1 MTLMAGKAFHSD
13 NSVLANAGGALGT
26 VGFKAVLCWHYIVLF
41 SPVLVARTYMV
52 EMQTLFTRQF
62 PMYVSMTL
70 AFGLLMLVGKRLIGS
85 GRPSRRFLLFVGVL
99 GVAATLFSVVVH
111 PFSRPVRIVS
121 VLFLGPVEAIAMFL
135 WLRFYVQAAED
146 RLFRQFAIDM
156 IFGGVGAFLICNF
169 TDPLSYLFTALLP
182 LVAMVS
188 LDESWGCSGADDGE
202 LARDGAS
209 LGDQSVGRESF
220 WKRVSFS
227 VRIALPRML
236 FAFVFGMVQGGFL
249 FVNIPLMIVSDSLV
263 IGFGVVVAGAIIL
276 AMSDKGGYSAISDRM
291 HRMALLLFGMGIVG
305 LIIIRSIDLGYVAL
319 LLFEMLILAGFN
331 LVDFGGL
338 VTSCVM
344 RERLGFDATT
354 YLDSGRVL
362 AYAGLAAGLLCGYA
376 VLITVDVPVDHLLVV
391 LCCAGLVTLMIA
403 VLLPGQIAPGES
415 AARCALA
422 EEGACSAVSAE
433 QVALNLQSALDTMS
447 CDSSEESSSEGAG
460 GKQSSGESSSTDD
473 LGSAPASWGE
483 VCDRVSD
490 LYNLSRREKEVF
502 YLVAKGRNA
511 EYIQSELFISIH
523 TVKTHMS
530 HIYRKLGVHSSQEL
544 ISLIEEY
551 QAELNR

>member
-1 MTLMAGKAFHSD
+1 MTGKEFHSRD
-13 NSVLANAGGALGT
+13 TIGASVRGVLGA

-41 SPVLVARTYMV
+41 SPILVARTYTV

-62 PMYVSMTL
+62 PMYASMAL
-70 AFGLLMLVGKRLIGS
+70 AFGLLMLLGKKFVGAD
-85 GRPSRRFLLFVGVL
+85 RPSRRSLLLVGVL
-99 GVAATLFSVVVH
+99 GAVATIVSVAVH
-111 PFSRPVRIVS
+111 TCSRPVRIAS
-121 VLFLGPVEAIAMFL
+121 VLFLGPTEALAMFL

-146 RLFRQFAIDM
+146 RLFKQFAIDM

-169 TDPLSYLFTALLP
+169 TDPLSYLLTASLP
-182 LVAMVS
+182 LAAMVS
-188 LDESWGCSGADDGE
+188 LDEGWEHAKAGGETSAEYDAFQGARSGME
-202 LARDGAS
+202 
-209 LGDQSVGRESF
+209 EPF
-220 WKRVSFS
+220 WKKISFS
-227 VRIALPRML
+227 VRMALPRMM

-249 FVNIPLMIVSDSLV
+249 FVNIPLMVVSDSLV

-276 AMSDKGGYSAISDRM
+276 AMSDRGGYSVISDRM
-291 HRMALLLFGMGIVG
+291 HRMALLLFGLGIVG
-305 LIIIRSIDLGYVAL
+305 LIIIRNIDLGYVAL

-362 AYAGLAAGLLCGYA
+362 AYAGLAAGLLCGYV

-391 LCCAGLVTLMIA
+391 LCCAGLVILMIA
-403 VLLPGQIAPGES
+403 VLLPGQVVPAEP

-433 QVALNLQSALDTMS
+433 LVALNLQSALDTAS
-447 CDSSEESSSEGAG
+447 RDSSVENSSEEEDAERSA
-460 GKQSSGESSSTDD
+460 GESPSAGD
-473 LGSAPASWGE
+473 LGSAPASWSE
-483 VCDRVSD
+483 VCDHVSD
-490 LYNLSRREKEVF
+490 LYNLSRREKDVF

-511 EYIQSELFISIH
+511 EYIQNELFISIH

-551 QAELNR
+551 QVELNR

>member
-1 MTLMAGKAFHSD
+1 MTLMTSEELRSEDAIKTSAR
-13 NSVLANAGGALGT
+13 SVLGAI
-26 VGFKAVLCWHYIVLF
+26 GFKAILCWHYIVLF
-41 SPVLVARTYMV
+41 SPVLVARTYTV

-62 PMYVSMTL
+62 PMYVSMAL
-70 AFGLLMLVGKRLIGS
+70 AFGLLMLLGKKFVGAD
-85 GRPSRRFLLFVGVL
+85 RPSRRSLLLVGVL
-99 GVAATLFSVVVH
+99 GLAATLVSVAVH
-111 PFSRPVRIVS
+111 PCSRPVRIAS
-121 VLFLGPVEAIAMFL
+121 VFFLGPTEAVAMFF
-135 WLRFYVQAAED
+135 WLRFYVQAAEG

-169 TDPLSYLFTALLP
+169 TDPLSYLLTALLP
-182 LVAMVS
+182 LVAMIS
-188 LDESWGCSGADDGE
+188 LDEGWKHAKVDGGAAE
-202 LARDGAS
+202 RDAFR
-209 LGDQSVGRESF
+209 VTRNEAEEPF
-220 WKRVSFS
+220 WKRMSFS
-227 VRIALPRML
+227 VKIALPRMM

-249 FVNIPLMIVSDSLV
+249 FVNIPLMVVSDSLV

-276 AMSDKGGYSAISDRM
+276 VTSDGGGYSAISDRM

-305 LIIIRSIDLGYVAL
+305 LIIVRNIDLGYVAL

-362 AYAGLAAGLLCGYA
+362 AYAGLAAGLLCGYL

-391 LCCAGLVTLMIA
+391 LCCAGLVILMVA
-403 VLLPGQIAPGES
+403 VLLPGQIPPTEPP
-415 AARCALA
+415 ARCALA

-433 QVALNLQSALDTMS
+433 QVVLNLQSALDATS
-447 CDSSEESSSEGAG
+447 RDSSAESPSEDEG
-460 GKQSSGESSSTDD
+460 GRRSAEESSSTDD
-473 LGSAPASWGE
+473 PGSAPASWSE
-483 VCDRVSD
+483 ACDHVSD

-511 EYIQSELFISIH
+511 EYIQNELFISIH

-551 QAELNR
+551 QVELSR

>member
-1 MTLMAGKAFHSD
+1 MTLVSSEGLRYGETAKEGLK
-13 NSVLANAGGALGT
+13 GALGAI
-26 VGFKAVLCWHYIVLF
+26 GFKAVLCWHYIVLF
-41 SPVLVARTYMV
+41 SPVLVARTYTV

-62 PMYVSMTL
+62 PMYVSMAI
-70 AFGLLMLVGKRLIGS
+70 AFGLLMLLGKKLVGVD
-85 GRPSRRFLLFVGVL
+85 RPSRRALLIIGVL

-111 PFSRPVRIVS
+111 PWSRPMRVLS
-121 VLFLGPVEAIAMFL
+121 VFFLGPTEAVAMFL

-146 RLFRQFAIDM
+146 RLFRQFAVDM

-169 TDPLSYLFTALLP
+169 TDPLCYLFTALLP

-188 LDESWGCSGADDGE
+188 LDESWESSAP
-202 LARDGAS
+202 
-209 LGDQSVGRESF
+209 GRESLVAREGSQGEEAESL
-220 WKRVSFS
+220 WKRMSFS
-227 VRIALPRML
+227 VKTALPRMM

-276 AMSDKGGYSAISDRM
+276 VMSDKGGYSVISDRM
-291 HRMALLLFGMGIVG
+291 HRMALLLFGIGLVG
-305 LIIIRSIDLGYVAL
+305 LIIVRNTDLGHVAL

-362 AYAGLAAGLLCGYA
+362 AYTGLAAGFLCGYSV
-376 VLITVDVPVDHLLVV
+376 VLIAADVSIDHLLVI
-391 LCCAGLVTLMIA
+391 LCCVGLVVLMVA
-403 VLLPGQIAPGES
+403 VLLPGQIAPEEPV
-415 AARCALA
+415 ARCALV
-422 EEGACSAVSAE
+422 EEGVCSGVSPE
-433 QVALNLQSALDTMS
+433 QVALNLRAVLDAAEHDSEDEALSAGEVVETPAENGSLD
-447 CDSSEESSSEGAG
+447 EKA
-460 GKQSSGESSSTDD
+460 
-473 LGSAPASWGE
+473 APAPATWNE
-483 VCDRVSD
+483 ACDHVSG
-490 LYNLSRREKEVF
+490 LYSLSRREKEVF

-511 EYIQSELFISIH
+511 EYIQNELFISIH

-551 QAELNR
+551 QAELSR

>member
-1 MTLMAGKAFHSD
+1 MVSSEGLRYGETARESLK
-13 NSVLANAGGALGT
+13 GALGT
-26 VGFKAVLCWHYIVLF
+26 IGFKAVLCWHYIVLF
-41 SPVLVARTYMV
+41 SPVLVARTYTV
-52 EMQTLFTRQF
+52 EMETLFTRQF
-62 PMYVSMTL
+62 PMYVSMAI
-70 AFGLLMLVGKRLIGS
+70 AFGLLMLLGKKLVGID
-85 GRPSRRFLLFVGVL
+85 RPSRRALLIIGVL

-111 PFSRPVRIVS
+111 PWSRPMRVLS
-121 VLFLGPVEAIAMFL
+121 VFILGPTEAVAMFL

-146 RLFRQFAIDM
+146 RLFRQFAVDM

-169 TDPLSYLFTALLP
+169 TDPLCYLLTALLP

-188 LDESWGCSGADDGE
+188 LDESWGSLTSGKE
-202 LARDGAS
+202 PLAVREGSQSEKEES
-209 LGDQSVGRESF
+209 L
-220 WKRVSFS
+220 WKRMSFS
-227 VRIALPRML
+227 VKVSLPRMM

-276 AMSDKGGYSAISDRM
+276 AMSDKGGYSVISDRM
-291 HRMALLLFGMGIVG
+291 HRMALLLFGVGLVG
-305 LIIIRSIDLGYVAL
+305 LIVIRNTDLGHVAV

-338 VTSCVM
+338 ATSCVM

-362 AYAGLAAGLLCGYA
+362 AYTGLAMGLLCGYSV
-376 VLITVDVPVDHLLVV
+376 VLLAADVSIDHLLVV
-391 LCCAGLVTLMIA
+391 LCCVGLVVLMVA
-403 VLLPGQIAPGES
+403 VLLPGQVAPEEPV
-415 AARCALA
+415 ARCALV
-422 EEGACSAVSAE
+422 EEGVCSATSPE
-433 QVALNLQSALDTMS
+433 QIALNLRAALDVAE
-447 CDSSEESSSEGAG
+447 CDSKGEAPSSEEAAEELEERASSDEAA
-460 GKQSSGESSSTDD
+460 
-473 LGSAPASWGE
+473 APVPATWNE
-483 VCDRVSD
+483 ACEHVSD
-490 LYNLSRREKEVF
+490 LYSLSRREKEVF

-511 EYIQSELFISIH
+511 EYIQNELFISIH

-551 QAELNR
+551 QVELSR

>member
-1 MTLMAGKAFHSD
+1 MVSSESLRYGETAREGFK
-13 NSVLANAGGALGT
+13 GALGAI
-26 VGFKAVLCWHYIVLF
+26 GFKAVLCWHYIVLF
-41 SPVLVARTYMV
+41 SPVLVARTYTV

-62 PMYVSMTL
+62 PMYVSMAI
-70 AFGLLMLVGKRLIGS
+70 AFGLLMLLGKKLVGVD
-85 GRPSRRFLLFVGVL
+85 RPSRRALLIIGVL

-111 PFSRPVRIVS
+111 PWSRPMRVLS
-121 VLFLGPVEAIAMFL
+121 VFILGPTEAVAMFL

-146 RLFRQFAIDM
+146 RLFRQFAVDM

-169 TDPLSYLFTALLP
+169 TDPLCYLFTALLP

-188 LDESWGCSGADDGE
+188 LDESWEDSIPGRDSLVAREGSQGE
-202 LARDGAS
+202 KEES
-209 LGDQSVGRESF
+209 L
-220 WKRVSFS
+220 WKRMSFS
-227 VRIALPRML
+227 VRTSLPRMM

-276 AMSDKGGYSAISDRM
+276 VMSDKGGYSVISDRM
-291 HRMALLLFGMGIVG
+291 HRMALLLFGIGLVG
-305 LIIIRSIDLGYVAL
+305 LIVVRNTDLGHVAL
-319 LLFEMLILAGFN
+319 LLFEMFILAGFN

-362 AYAGLAAGLLCGYA
+362 AYTGLAAGLLCGYSA
-376 VLITVDVPVDHLLVV
+376 VLIAADVSIDHLLVI
-391 LCCAGLVTLMIA
+391 LCCVGLVVLMVA
-403 VLLPGQIAPGES
+403 VLLPGQIALEEPV
-415 AARCALA
+415 ARCALV
-422 EEGACSAVSAE
+422 EEGVCSAASPE
-433 QVALNLQSALDTMS
+433 QVALSLRAALDAAER
-447 CDSSEESSSEGAG
+447 DSEDEALSAG
-460 GKQSSGESSSTDD
+460 EVVETPAEK
-473 LGSAPASWGE
+473 GSPDEAAAPAPATWNE
-483 VCDRVSD
+483 ACDHVSD
-490 LYNLSRREKEVF
+490 LYGLSRREKEVF

-511 EYIQSELFISIH
+511 EYIQNELFISIH

-551 QAELNR
+551 QAELSR